1 MQWGE
6 KYTRMRSYTARKFIA
21 RKFFYEIAKILLQIE
36 GGISNIKI
44 NIEYSHMYD
53 VLNGVRLSITRNIN
67 MELLYL
73 HKRIYY
79 NIAIV
84 ILIKEYYHS
93 LTSHTVV
100 NETSMHLHSDCSGG
114 SVCHCK

>member
-44 NIEYSHMYD
+44 NIEYIHRISTIFGIIELESTPVCTSGRFD
-53 VLNGVRLSITRNIN
+53 VKT
-67 MELLYL
+67 
-73 HKRIYY
+73 KRGRGE
-79 NIAIV
+79 ARR
-84 ILIKEYYHS
+84 LIK
-93 LTSHTVV
+93 
-100 NETSMHLHSDCSGG
+100 
-114 SVCHCK
+114 